1 MAIRTVDDLND
12 YMKIHGNT
20 RLGEFELNDKL
31 IECVKELN
39 EIEFNPVKELNL
51 HYITKSRMKKN
62 AKEFLTQFYQFWN
75 VGYLPDSKLKRIIK
89 WKKISCEGE
98 IISLYN
104 AAAKMIDPFKL
115 PIKYD
120 KDNVFDGRLVT
131 QVLYRSDTA
140 NTDYLKDL
148 KLYFQRIELPR
159 RTTELSTSSYIHE
172 ITHAILETYKGLT
185 QEYYNAEVFPIFN
198 ELLYAY
204 NSNPDMF
211 DVLFWNRLNNIY
223 NSFNNIYEFK
233 NGDIDN
239 KEYYEFD
246 YHSDVKYLT
255 STLKAFQLL
264 SMYIES
270 IRPIDSY
277 VTHQIGRSMLGFR
290 EVEKVLTDVGVIKD
304 SYVNPEFTKKIIK
317 TRY

>member
-1 MAIRTVDDLND
+1 MAIKTVDDLND

-62 AKEFLTQFYQFWN
+62 AKEFLTQFYKFWN

-131 QVLYRSDTA
+131 QVLYRKIDGFVFQTNEVQIKPFSLLLHIQSR
-140 NTDYLKDL
+140 YHRLKFEPDRQL
-148 KLYFQRIELPR
+148 WL
-159 RTTELSTSSYIHE
+159 
-172 ITHAILETYKGLT
+172 LE
-185 QEYYNAEVFPIFN
+185 
-198 ELLYAY
+198 
-204 NSNPDMF
+204 
-211 DVLFWNRLNNIY
+211 
-223 NSFNNIYEFK
+223 
-233 NGDIDN
+233 
-239 KEYYEFD
+239 
-246 YHSDVKYLT
+246 
-255 STLKAFQLL
+255 
-264 SMYIES
+264 
-270 IRPIDSY
+270 
-277 VTHQIGRSMLGFR
+277 
-290 EVEKVLTDVGVIKD
+290 
-304 SYVNPEFTKKIIK
+304 
-317 TRY
+317 